1 MAYDEN
7 LAERIRVVLKDRP
20 AVTER
25 KMFGGLAFL
34 VAGNMACG
42 ILGEDLMLRLGED
55 GRRRAG
61 AHAADGLHRPPHE
74 VDRLRCAGRVRS
86 RARAAGVGGS
96 RRSVRPFAAAEM
108 TMVLAARAVTRSAGP
123 VDHSLGSW
131 PW

>member
-1 MAYDEN
+1 VGSTEGVAAGQRIPADTGSTSSIIDRHPRDSSGMAYDEN

-61 AHAADGLHRPPHE
+61 APRGRWTSPAAP
-74 VDRLRCAGRVRS
+74 
-86 RARAAGVGGS
+86 
-96 RRSVRPFAAAEM
+96 
-108 TMVLAARAVTRSAGP
+108 
-123 VDHSLGSW
+123 
-131 PW
+131 